1 MFRKKKKELSK
12 VEVIQK
18 TLDFNL
24 AIQTNNILWL
34 IEIVDLPVELANQM
48 EYTDIIEASMV
59 RMADLQRQVGIT
71 PKREE

>member
-24 AIQTNNILWL
+24 ALQTNNLLWL
-34 IEIVDLPVELANQM
+34 IEIVELPVNLANQM
-48 EYTDIIEASMV
+48 EYMDIIEASIV
-59 RMADLQRQVGIT
+59 RMADLQRKVGIT
-71 PKREE
+71 PRREE

>member
-24 AIQTNNILWL
+24 ALQTNNLLWL
-34 IEIVDLPVELANQM
+34 IEIVELPINLANQM
-48 EYTDIIEASMV
+48 EYTDIIEASIV
-59 RMADLQRQVGIT
+59 RMADLQRKVGIT
-71 PKREE
+71 PRREE